1 MKNSFGFKGRV
12 ALKSLVST
20 LVFVMLLPFAV
31 AAHEVMPAIADM
43 EAQGDNLVFSVEAN
57 VEGIVAG
64 VHLGNVTDTNAA
76 PEAEEY
82 DQLRALDPD
91 ALAAAFEQSWN
102 EIAQKID
109 IRAGGSTLPVTL
121 ESVSVPE
128 VGDVDLLRS
137 SKFVFSA
144 MLPVGA
150 EAVEFKWAEELG
162 AIVIRQMGVDEPYD
176 AYLAPGET
184 TQPIQ
189 LGGGDQMSA
198 LEAFMFYVPVG
209 FEHIIPLGLDHI
221 LFVLGLFFLST
232 RLKPLLWQVSA
243 FTLAHTVTLA
253 LAALGYVTAPG
264 AIVEPLIA
272 ASIVF
277 VAVENIFT
285 KGLSKWRPFVVFV
298 FGLLHGLGFASV
310 LGEYG
315 LPSGNFVPALI
326 GFNVGVEFGQL
337 AVILVAFLAVG
348 LWFGRKEWYRRVI
361 SIPASVGIAFV
372 GAFWF
377 LERTIL

>member
-1 MKNSFGFKGRV
+1 M

-31 AAHEVMPAIADM
+31 GAHEVMPAIADM
-43 EAQGDNLVFSVEAN
+43 EAQGDKLVFSVEAN

-82 DQLRALDPD
+82 DQLRALAPD

-109 IRAGGSTLPVTL
+109 VRAGGSTLPVTL

-372 GAFWF
+372 GGFWF